1 MLGLKNKSLFIV
13 VFLLISAFIV
23 NGQTTTKEI
32 SDKFFQIYSKDP
44 MAAIDY
50 AFSTNKWF
58 DRKEDAKTTLKNKL
72 KTLIDVCGDY
82 YGYEELDEK
91 TAGTSSKIASFI
103 IRYDREPVRFVI
115 FFYKPKDTW
124 QVNNLA
130 FDEDIDEDLKEAA
143 KAYRLKE
150 NY

>member
-1 MLGLKNKSLFIV
+1 MVGSKTKYLFT
-13 VFLLISAFIV
+13 LIIFFTSVCIV

-32 SDKFFQIYSKDP
+32 SNHFFQIYSKDP

-58 DRKEDAKTTLKNKL
+58 DRKLDAQTTLKNKL

-82 YGYEELDEK
+82 NGYEKLTEK
-91 TAGTSSKIASFI
+91 KAGTSSIITSFI
-103 IRYDREPVRFVI
+103 MKYNREPVRLVI
-115 FFYKPKDTW
+115 FFYKPKDIW
-124 QVNNLA
+124 QVNNIA